1 MLRTIEEED
10 AAEEVDLVVEAEA
23 ETIIPKK
30 RSNRISK
37 IGAAE
42 DEVVGK
48 EAGRVEQVAS
58 VTTAASLDTM

>member
-10 AAEEVDLVVEAEA
+10 AAEEVDLVVEEEV

-37 IGAAE
+37 IGAAK
-42 DEVVGK
+42 DEVVDE
-48 EAGRVEQVAS
+48 EAGRF
-58 VTTAASLDTM
+58 D